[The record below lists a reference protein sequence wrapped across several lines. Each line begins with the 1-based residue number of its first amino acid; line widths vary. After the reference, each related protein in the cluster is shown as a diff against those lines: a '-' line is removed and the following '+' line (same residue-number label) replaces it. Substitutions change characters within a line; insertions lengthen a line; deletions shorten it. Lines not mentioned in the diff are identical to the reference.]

1 MNVMQTDHVFF
12 RARKNAKVKILKS
25 QRKEVVANVYDYFE
39 KVSRRQLTKAP
50 LTIGL
55 QCV

>member
-39 KVSRRQLTKAP
+39 QVRRRQLTKAP